1 MKKIIMGGLLVLS
14 GAALAG
20 DNKPYVMLDSSSEKD
35 SLANDYIG
43 ANVTIGVKT
52 SGKLEYSVKAGVSLE
67 NTSSSDT
74 ISNNI
79 EIKIKKSYDVGM
91 FFIPY
96 VGLRL
101 GEKLNHDTSNLTHYS
116 VDAGAKIPLSNG
128 LALDIGYRYRNAF
141 QSSENYR
148 SNRYHAT
155 FLYDLDQH
163 NTVGLRYA
171 SSFANSSTEDRDSWR
186 VHYQRNY

>member
-128 LALDIGYRYRNAF
+128 LALDIGYRHRNAF

>member
-52 SGKLEYSVKAGVSLE
+52 SGKLEYSIKAGVSLKD
-67 NTSSSDT
+67 TSSSDT

-79 EIKIKKSYDVGM
+79 EVKIKKSYDVGM

-101 GEKLNHDTSNLTHYS
+101 GEKLNYDTTNFTHYS

-155 FLYDLDQH
+155 LLYDLGQH